1 MNNRGQ
7 RLSRQ
12 ISPDLIYILLL
23 LVLGLTA
30 YANSFFAPFHFDD
43 IQRILQNDAIR
54 DLTDMARIFSYTRER
69 FLTYLSLAINYR
81 ISRFDPA
88 SYHIVNFFIHYIAS
102 IFLYFLFI
110 ETWKTPA
117 LKDADI
123 KISKKLLGFFAAG
136 IFLVHP
142 LQTQSVT
149 YIIQR
154 AASLAGMFYLATVY
168 WYVKARLA
176 PQRDVSLGYY
186 VLFALSALAAVFSKE
201 TAVTLPVMIAL
212 YEIFFFKNSIKSLI
226 TNKMFLL
233 LMVSAGIIV
242 GLKLKGLVQ
251 RDFVN
256 DPGIPFTRW
265 QYLLTQF
272 SVLVTYLRL
281 FFWPA
286 GQNIDWDY
294 PIASNF
300 FEIKTISS
308 FLFLL
313 VLIGLAVIAYRKF
326 RLFSFG
332 IFAFFLTL
340 MPSSSIVPILD
351 VIYEHRMYLAVA
363 FLAMGCLQP
372 IIYGVERLR
381 KITPRVVHIAI
392 LAIIMAVLPLL
403 TGLTYARNEVWTSN
417 LSLWEDSVKKS
428 PNKARPHNNYGRA
441 LYLLGMTM
449 TEEAKKEFEIAKRL
463 SPDYPL
469 PYHNLAMAYYMEG
482 NYQKAITLDLKAL
495 EKKPDYQEAI
505 YQIAKSYGELNQW
518 ENARI
523 YLEKL
528 IASAPASSY
537 LPAYL
542 DLLEA
547 YLQRGDKEK
556 ASELAELMVQLPDT
570 MPQVN
575 YYRGMVFYRL
585 EDLARAKFYFTSQAK
600 TAFPSTNSL
609 LMLGQIHYLEGDYKE
624 AEAVFRKAL
633 EKQPWSMAANY
644 NLAIILEMTDRF
656 QEANVHFERAMAVD
670 VFSLAPRIHLV
681 KLYGH
686 LGESSQRLDL
696 VRRTFGLRP
705 DSEEFAF
712 LKSNEKQDLNRTL
725 SGYEE
730 RFLSASYS
738 PGSLKTRA
746 LIATLREDYP
756 KAIRL
761 YERHLQNLTDQKEIQ
776 RIKKEVLR
784 LRGVLHGKEPLVTP
798 A

>member
-7 RLSRQ
+7 RLSKH

-43 IQRILQNDAIR
+43 NQRILQNDAIR
-54 DLTDMARIFSYTRER
+54 DLSNIAQIFSYTRER

-81 ISRFDPA
+81 ISRFDPT

-117 LKDADI
+117 FKDADI
-123 KISKKLLGFFAAG
+123 NISKKLLGFFAAG

-176 PQRDVSLGYY
+176 PQRGVSLGYY
-186 VLFALSALAAVFSKE
+186 ILFALSALGAVFSKE

-226 TNKMFLL
+226 TNKMFLF

-242 GLKLKGLVQ
+242 GFKLKGLVQ

-294 PIASNF
+294 PIAGTF
-300 FEIKTISS
+300 FEVKTISS

-313 VLIGLAVIAYRKF
+313 MLIGLAVIAYRKF
-326 RLFSFG
+326 RLFSLG
-332 IFAFFLTL
+332 IFAFFITL
-340 MPSSSIVPILD
+340 MPSSSIIPILD

-372 IIYGVERLR
+372 IVYGVERLG
-381 KITPRVVHIAI
+381 KISPQVVHIAI
-392 LAIIMAVLPLL
+392 LSLIMAVLPLL
-403 TGLTYARNEVWTSN
+403 TGLTYARNEVWASS

-441 LYLLGMTM
+441 LYLLGMNM

-463 SPDYPL
+463 APDYPP
-469 PYHNLAMAYYMEG
+469 PYHNLAMAYFIEG
-482 NYQKAITLDLKAL
+482 NYQKAITLDLEAIK
-495 EKKPDYQEAI
+495 KKPDYKEAF
-505 YQIAKSYGELNQW
+505 YQVAKSYGQLNQW

-523 YLEKL
+523 YLERL
-528 IASAPASSY
+528 IASAPASMY

-547 YLQRGDKEK
+547 YLQMGDKEK

-570 MPQVN
+570 IPQVD
-575 YYRGMVFYRL
+575 YYRGMIFYRL
-585 EDLARAKFYFTSQAK
+585 ENFSRAKVYFSRQAG
-600 TAFPSTNSL
+600 TALPSTNSL
-609 LMLGQIHYLEGDYKE
+609 LMLGQIHYLERDYE
-624 AEAVFRKAL
+624 GAEAAFRKAL

-644 NLAIILEMTDRF
+644 NLAMVLEMTDRF
-656 QEANVHFERAMAVD
+656 QEANIHFERAMAVD
-670 VFSLAPRIHLV
+670 AFSLAPRIHLV

-696 VRRTFGLRP
+696 VRRMFGLRP

-712 LKSNEKQDLNRTL
+712 LKDNEKQDLLRTL
-725 SGYEE
+725 NGYEE
-730 RFLSASYS
+730 RFLVENYS

-746 LIATLREDYP
+746 LMATMREDYSE
-756 KAIRL
+756 AIRL
-761 YERHLQNLTDQKEIQ
+761 YEKHLENLKDQKEVQ

-784 LRGVLHGKEPLVTP
+784 LEGVLHGKEPLATP

>member
-7 RLSRQ
+7 RLSRH
-12 ISPDLIYILLL
+12 ISTDLIYILLL

-30 YANSFFAPFHFDD
+30 YANSFSAPFHFDD
-43 IQRILQNDAIR
+43 NQRILQNDAIR

-81 ISRFDPA
+81 ISRFDPT

-117 LKDADI
+117 LKDGES
-123 KISKKLLGFFAAG
+123 KISKKLVGFVAAG
-136 IFLVHP
+136 IFLLHP

-154 AASLAGMFYLATVY
+154 SASLAGMFYLATVY

-176 PQRDVSLGYY
+176 PKRGVSLGYY
-186 VLFALSALAAVFSKE
+186 VVFALSALGAVFSKE

-212 YEIFFFKNSIKSLI
+212 YEIFFFETSIKSLI
-226 TNKMFLL
+226 GNKMFLF
-233 LMVSAGIIV
+233 LMVSAGVIV
-242 GLKLKGLVQ
+242 GFKLKGLVQ
-251 RDFVN
+251 RGFVN
-256 DPGIPFTRW
+256 DPGIPFTRG

-281 FFWPA
+281 FFWPV

-300 FEIKTISS
+300 FAVKTISS

-313 VLIGLAVIAYRKF
+313 ILIGLAVIAYRKF

-340 MPSSSIVPILD
+340 MPSSSIIPILD

-381 KITPRVVHIAI
+381 EITPRVVYIVI
-392 LAIIMAVLPLL
+392 VAIIMAVLPLL
-403 TGLTYARNEVWTSN
+403 TSLTYARNEVWASS
-417 LSLWEDSVKKS
+417 LSLWEDSVKRS

-449 TEEAKKEFEIAKRL
+449 TEAAKQEFEIAKRL

-469 PYHNLAMAYYMEG
+469 PYHNLAMAYFMEG
-482 NYQKAITLDLKAL
+482 NYQKAITLDLEAL
-495 EKKPDYQEAI
+495 EKKPDYKEAL
-505 YQIAKSYGELNQW
+505 YQIARSYGKLNQW

-523 YLEKL
+523 YLERL
-528 IASAPASSY
+528 IGSAPVSIY

-547 YLQRGDKEK
+547 YLQIGYKDK
-556 ASELAELMVQLPDT
+556 ASELAERMVQLPDS

-585 EDLARAKFYFTSQAK
+585 EDFAKAKFYFTRQAE
-600 TAFPSTNSL
+600 TGSPSTNTL
-609 LMLGQIHYLEGDYKE
+609 LMLGQIHYLEGDYEE
-624 AEAVFRKAL
+624 AEVTFRQAL
-633 EKQPWSMAANY
+633 EKQPWSIAANY
-644 NLAIILEMTDRF
+644 NLAIILEMRDRF
-656 QEANVHFERAMAVD
+656 QEANIHFERATAVD
-670 VFSLAPRIHLV
+670 AFSLAPRLHLV

-686 LGESSQRLDL
+686 LGDSSQRLDL
-696 VRRTFGLRP
+696 VRRMFGLRP
-705 DSEEFAF
+705 DSQEFAF

-730 RFLSASYS
+730 RFLSGNPA
-738 PGSLKTRA
+738 PDALRNRA
-746 LIATLREDYP
+746 VIATMREDYP
-756 KAIRL
+756 EAIRL
-761 YERHLQNLTDQKEIQ
+761 YEKHLKKLTDQKEIQ
-776 RIKKEVLR
+776 RIKNEVLR
-784 LRGVLHGKEPLVTP
+784 LEGVLHGKEPLITP
-798 A
+798 T